1 MPKTVADKRAAF
13 AALHRSGCF
22 LLPNP
27 WDVGS
32 ARYLEHLGFSALATT
47 STGFAWTTG
56 RPDYAVGRDDT
67 LQHLS
72 TLSAATDVPLNADF
86 ESGFGTTPEAVA
98 ESVRLAIGT
107 GIAGLSIEDRIVGDL
122 DNLYP
127 TTDAVERM
135 KAARAAIDGSGETVQ
150 LVGRTEGLLVGG
162 DAKTAITKLVALAD
176 AGADCLYAPGLAD
189 PDDIRALV
197 AAVAPRSVNILA
209 LGPRP
214 SLQAFAELG
223 VRRVSIGGA
232 LALIGWGAVKAAAEE
247 MRAGVFDSLGTG
259 MSGGEL
265 NSVFAGR

>member
-1 MPKTVADKRAAF
+1 MPRTVADKRAAF

-56 RPDYAVGRDDT
+56 RPDYVVGRDDA

-72 TLSAATDVPLNADF
+72 ALSAATDVPLNADF

-107 GIAGLSIEDRIVGDL
+107 GIAGLSIEDRIVSD
-122 DNLYP
+122 
-127 TTDAVERM
+127 
-135 KAARAAIDGSGETVQ
+135 
-150 LVGRTEGLLVGG
+150 
-162 DAKTAITKLVALAD
+162 
-176 AGADCLYAPGLAD
+176 
-189 PDDIRALV
+189 
-197 AAVAPRSVNILA
+197 
-209 LGPRP
+209 
-214 SLQAFAELG
+214 LG

-247 MRAGVFDSLGTG
+247 MRAGGFDSLGTG

-265 NSVFAGR
+265 NSVFAARR